1 MSMPFSKSAGDP
13 KAKQKVWAKASGA
26 VTAGYPVA
34 IALSSDG
41 AEYVCKVHAVATT
54 SMPGKY
60 GIAEGA
66 IEDGKYGWVIVRGEA
81 SAVSG
86 GTAGQVV
93 TAISNAGVLT
103 SASLSGS
110 NGANAIGTCIGA
122 GKIVIH

>member
-1 MSMPFSKSAGDP
+1 MSMPFGKSAGDP
-13 KAKQKVWAKASGA
+13 KAQQKVWAKASGA

-34 IALSSDG
+34 LALSADG
-41 AEYVCKVHAVATT
+41 SEWICKVHAVATT

-60 GIAEGA
+60 GIAEEA
-66 IEDGKYGWVIVRGEA
+66 IADTVYGWVTVRGEA

-103 SASLSGS
+103 SGALSAS
-110 NGANAIGTCIGA
+110 NGADAIGTCTGA
-122 GKIVIH
+122 GKIVLH